1 MTMLTCLIL
10 AVVAIAIFVA
20 YNSAVI
26 SKFGV
31 PSSLSASFY
40 LWNGLK
46 KNLGYIFTGMMF
58 TVAFLLMPAWLEV
71 TEIVSSWSKYLT
83 VLPFFGAASIA
94 FVGAAPAF
102 RDCKLESK
110 VHMIAAALAA
120 VFSLLWCVVVCYSI
134 GWIFV
139 LASLAIVW
147 IVAFATKTHKTAS
160 TYWWE
165 MVAFLATLSTIIYE
179 LVIHL

>member
-26 SKFGV
+26 LKFGI

-58 TVAFLLMPAWLEV
+58 TVAFLLMPSWLEI

-83 VLPFFGAASIA
+83 ALPFFAGASIA

-102 RDCKLESK
+102 RDCTIENK
-110 VHMIAAALAA
+110 VHMVSASMAA
-120 VFSLLWCVVVCYSI
+120 VFALLWCLVVCYSV

-147 IVAFATKTHKTAS
+147 IVAFATKTQKSGS

-165 MVAFLATLSTIIYE
+165 MVAFLATFSTIIYE